1 MKVYH
6 KVLAAAALVICM
18 ALGMTGC
25 GSEPVDGNQVVATV
39 GEKEMPLGEANFLLR
54 FQQVQTESFY
64 ESMLGEGIY
73 VKDVSGTGSTF
84 GEDFKSNIMKEMQ
97 EYYVIEEKAADYGAA
112 LTEEETA
119 EIKEAAKAFVEA
131 NKADTLEQMTADQA
145 TVERVL
151 SLMKLRSKVEAAVKA
166 EADVKETAEEAEVE
180 TARTEYFNEVLAGW
194 TAEYPFTVVDSVW
207 EQVVFDRSYEVKAE

>member
-166 EADVKETAEEAEVE
+166 EADVTETAEEAEKE

>member
-25 GSEPVDGNQVVATV
+25 GSEPVDGSQVVATV

-166 EADVKETAEEAEVE
+166 EADVAETAEEAEKE

>member
-25 GSEPVDGNQVVATV
+25 GSEPVDGSQVVATV

-119 EIKEAAKAFVEA
+119 EITEAAKAFVEA

-166 EADVKETAEEAEVE
+166 EADVKETAEEAEKE

>member
-25 GSEPVDGNQVVATV
+25 GSEPVDGSQVVATV

-97 EYYVIEEKAADYGAA
+97 EYYVIEEKAADYGAT

-166 EADVKETAEEAEVE
+166 EADVTETAEEAEKE

>member
-25 GSEPVDGNQVVATV
+25 GSEPVDGSQVVATV

-97 EYYVIEEKAADYGAA
+97 EYYVIEEKAADYGAT

>member
-18 ALGMTGC
+18 TLGMTGC
-25 GSEPVDGNQVVATV
+25 GSEPVDGSQVVATV

-119 EIKEAAKAFVEA
+119 EITEAAKAFVEA

-166 EADVKETAEEAEVE
+166 EADVAETAEEAEKE

>member
-18 ALGMTGC
+18 ALGITGC
-25 GSEPVDGNQVVATV
+25 GSEPVDGSQVVATV

-119 EIKEAAKAFVEA
+119 EITEAAKAFVEA

-166 EADVKETAEEAEVE
+166 EADVKETAEEAEKE

>member
-6 KVLAAAALVICM
+6 KVLAVAALVICM

-25 GSEPVDGNQVVATV
+25 GSEPVDGSQVVATV

-119 EIKEAAKAFVEA
+119 EITEAAKAFVEA

-166 EADVKETAEEAEVE
+166 EADVAETAEEAEKE